1 MSTKTSVVY
10 GAFFARILEDDW
22 LNEEDDQVVNQDLL
36 EILKM
41 AIFNFR
47 FCRVKLTLGIEDE
60 TGEDIFINE
69 LGNDE
74 VQVLA
79 ICMKLEWL
87 RRQINTYRL
96 IKQQYS
102 TKDFAFSSQAN
113 HLSNLLKSLEFAEAE
128 QKTAFD
134 LYGRV
139 RNGSVFPYRNFAGGE
154 VSEQ

>member
-1 MSTKTSVVY
+1 MSTKTSVIY
-10 GAFFARILEDDW
+10 GAFFARILDDDW
-22 LNEEDDQVVNQDLL
+22 VNEEDDDVVNKDLL

-47 FCRVKLTLGIEDE
+47 FCRIDTTLGIDEE
-60 TGEDIFINE
+60 TGEDVFVAD

-74 VQVLA
+74 IQVLA
-79 ICMKLEWL
+79 ISMKLEWL

-113 HLSNLLKSLEFAEAE
+113 HLNNLLKSLEFAEKE

-134 LYGRV
+134 YYNRV

-154 VSEQ
+154 VSE